1 MTVVTEVNNKP
12 TVGGI
17 MRPVNSRRLC
27 EVFTGRLL
35 AVWAVSFALCECSSV
50 QALLVDE
57 AYFAALGHKGFGVT
71 RGRVWPVCMVGG
83 RDNL

>member
-1 MTVVTEVNNKP
+1 MTVVMEVNNKP

-35 AVWAVSFALCECSSV
+35 GFGAVSFALCECSSV
-50 QALLVDE
+50 QALLVNE
-57 AYFAALGHKGFGVT
+57 AYFATLGHKGFGVT
-71 RGRVWPVCMVGG
+71 HG
-83 RDNL
+83 

>member
-35 AVWAVSFALCECSSV
+35 VVWCVTNCLCERSSV
-50 QALLVDE
+50 QALLVNE
-57 AYFAALGHKGFGVT
+57 AYFAAIGHKGFGVT
-71 RGRVWPVCMVGG
+71 RGRVWAVCMVGG

>member
-27 EVFTGRLL
+27 DELTGRLL
-35 AVWAVSFALCECSSV
+35 AVWAVSFALCECASV
-50 QALLVDE
+50 QALLVNE
-57 AYFAALGHKGFGVT
+57 AYFASLGHKGFGVT
-71 RGRVWPVCMVGG
+71 LG
-83 RDNL
+83 